1 MEWKMSDIQ
10 IVRLTSGEELIAD
23 VIIRASWETD
33 GYLLSDVAI
42 IIPTQQN
49 QLGLAPF
56 MAYGVPKDGIFF
68 KNEHIMFLIEPV
80 DGLRQQYQTMFGKVI
95 TPATSIISWYTA
107 LVFCVI
113 ILENK
118 E

>member
-1 MEWKMSDIQ
+1 MSNIQ

-23 VIIRASWETD
+23 VTIQTD

-42 IIPTQQN
+42 LIPTQQN

-95 TPATSIISWYTA
+95 TPPTSIIS
-107 LVFCVI
+107 
-113 ILENK
+113 
-118 E
+118 

>member
-1 MEWKMSDIQ
+1 MSDIQ
-10 IVRLTSGEELIAD
+10 IVRLTSGEELIAY
-23 VIIRASWETD
+23 VTIQTD

-42 IIPTQQN
+42 LIPTQQN

-95 TPATSIISWYTA
+95 TPPTSIIS
-107 LVFCVI
+107 
-113 ILENK
+113 
-118 E
+118 

>member
-1 MEWKMSDIQ
+1 MSDIQ

-23 VIIRASWETD
+23 VTIQTD
-33 GYLLSDVAI
+33 GYLLSDIAVL
-42 IIPTQQN
+42 IPTQQN

-95 TPATSIISWYTA
+95 TPPTSIIS
-107 LVFCVI
+107 
-113 ILENK
+113 
-118 E
+118 

>member
-1 MEWKMSDIQ
+1 MSDIQ

-23 VIIRASWETD
+23 VTIQTE

-42 IIPTQQN
+42 LIPTQQN

-95 TPATSIISWYTA
+95 TPTTSIIS
-107 LVFCVI
+107 
-113 ILENK
+113 
-118 E
+118 

>member
-1 MEWKMSDIQ
+1 MSNIQ

-23 VIIRASWETD
+23 VAIQTD
-33 GYLLSDVAI
+33 GYLLSDIAVL
-42 IIPTQQN
+42 IPTQQN

-68 KNEHIMFLIEPV
+68 KNEHTMFLIEPV

-95 TPATSIISWYTA
+95 TPTTSIIS
-107 LVFCVI
+107 
-113 ILENK
+113 
-118 E
+118 

>member
-1 MEWKMSDIQ
+1 MSNIQ

-23 VIIRASWETD
+23 VTTQTD
-33 GYLLSDVAI
+33 GYLLSDIAI
-42 IIPTQQN
+42 LIPTQQN

-68 KNEHIMFLIEPV
+68 KNEHIMFLMEPV

-95 TPATSIISWYTA
+95 TPPTSIIS
-107 LVFCVI
+107 
-113 ILENK
+113 
-118 E
+118 

>member
-1 MEWKMSDIQ
+1 MSNIQ

-23 VIIRASWETD
+23 VAIQTD

-42 IIPTQQN
+42 LIPTQQN

-95 TPATSIISWYTA
+95 TPPTSIIS
-107 LVFCVI
+107 
-113 ILENK
+113 
-118 E
+118 

>member
-1 MEWKMSDIQ
+1 MSDIQ

-23 VIIRASWETD
+23 VTIQTD

-42 IIPTQQN
+42 LIPTQQN

-56 MAYGVPKDGIFF
+56 MAYGEPKDGIFL

-95 TPATSIISWYTA
+95 TPPTSIIS
-107 LVFCVI
+107 
-113 ILENK
+113 
-118 E
+118 

>member
-1 MEWKMSDIQ
+1 MSNIQ

-23 VIIRASWETD
+23 VAIQTD
-33 GYLLSDVAI
+33 GYLLSDIAVL
-42 IIPTQQN
+42 IPTQQN

-56 MAYGVPKDGIFF
+56 MAYGEPKDGIFF

-95 TPATSIISWYTA
+95 TPPTSIIS
-107 LVFCVI
+107 
-113 ILENK
+113 
-118 E
+118 

>member
-1 MEWKMSDIQ
+1 MSDIQ

-23 VIIRASWETD
+23 VTIQTD

-42 IIPTQQN
+42 LIPTQQN

-56 MAYGVPKDGIFF
+56 MAYGIPKDGIFF

-95 TPATSIISWYTA
+95 TPTTSIIS
-107 LVFCVI
+107 
-113 ILENK
+113 
-118 E
+118 

>member
-1 MEWKMSDIQ
+1 MSDIQ

-23 VIIRASWETD
+23 VTIQTD

-42 IIPTQQN
+42 LIPTQQN

-95 TPATSIISWYTA
+95 TPPTSIIS
-107 LVFCVI
+107 
-113 ILENK
+113 
-118 E
+118 

>member
-1 MEWKMSDIQ
+1 MSNIQ

-23 VIIRASWETD
+23 VAIQTD
-33 GYLLSDVAI
+33 GYLLSDIAVL
-42 IIPTQQN
+42 IPTQQN

-95 TPATSIISWYTA
+95 TPTTSIIS
-107 LVFCVI
+107 
-113 ILENK
+113 
-118 E
+118 

>member
-1 MEWKMSDIQ
+1 MSDIQ

-23 VIIRASWETD
+23 VITQTD
-33 GYLLSDVAI
+33 GYLLSDIAI
-42 IIPTQQN
+42 LIPTQQN

-95 TPATSIISWYTA
+95 TPTTSIIS
-107 LVFCVI
+107 
-113 ILENK
+113 
-118 E
+118 

>member
-1 MEWKMSDIQ
+1 MSDIQ

-23 VIIRASWETD
+23 VTIQTD

-42 IIPTQQN
+42 LIPTQQN

-95 TPATSIISWYTA
+95 TPTTSIIS
-107 LVFCVI
+107 
-113 ILENK
+113 
-118 E
+118 

>member
-1 MEWKMSDIQ
+1 MSNIQ

-23 VIIRASWETD
+23 AAIQTD
-33 GYLLSDVAI
+33 GYLLSDIAVL
-42 IIPTQQN
+42 IPTQQN

-95 TPATSIISWYTA
+95 TPTTSIIS
-107 LVFCVI
+107 
-113 ILENK
+113 
-118 E
+118 

>member
-1 MEWKMSDIQ
+1 MSDIQ

-23 VIIRASWETD
+23 VTIQTD

-42 IIPTQQN
+42 LIPTQQN

-68 KNEHIMFLIEPV
+68 KNEHTMFLIEPV

-95 TPATSIISWYTA
+95 TPTTSIIS
-107 LVFCVI
+107 
-113 ILENK
+113 
-118 E
+118 

>member
-1 MEWKMSDIQ
+1 MSNIQ

-23 VIIRASWETD
+23 VAIQTD

-42 IIPTQQN
+42 LIPTQQN

-95 TPATSIISWYTA
+95 TPTTSIIS
-107 LVFCVI
+107 
-113 ILENK
+113 
-118 E
+118 

>member
-1 MEWKMSDIQ
+1 MSDIQ

-23 VIIRASWETD
+23 VTIQTD
-33 GYLLSDVAI
+33 GYLLSDIAVL
-42 IIPTQQN
+42 IPTQQN

-95 TPATSIISWYTA
+95 TPTTSIIS
-107 LVFCVI
+107 
-113 ILENK
+113 
-118 E
+118 